1 MIDFIYLFLTKPRRK
16 IGEDRKRHNG
26 VFTYKKKK
34 KKTFEK
40 PLNQE

>member
-26 VFTYKKKK
+26 VFTYKKK
-34 KKTFEK
+34 TFEK

>member
-26 VFTYKKKK
+26 MFTYIK

>member
-26 VFTYKKKK
+26 MFTYIKK